1 MTRKNKTILILAIVF
16 VIITAAG
23 LFITGSVQSKSLK
36 EKDTKLVE
44 LRASFSSLEN
54 LRQQLASLEQKVTVV
69 DSMLFSGKYIIPKD
83 LGQSDFFNFID
94 RYSRDNTLISF
105 SNTEFMNKG
114 VENSFSYYLYK
125 VSGTGTYT
133 DVYALVYAIEQSKE
147 LKKVQS
153 GEVTGSISVDND
165 GIPHYMAKFAIEV
178 RVYYSSTD
186 QYASINYSENNLYTS
201 KVYDAFYPLIRNEIR
216 PNIDDLP
223 DIQEG
228 ALISLVPQGAFVMDS
243 KGETYLMEKGDQVY
257 LGYLMDID
265 YKNESVTFILNKG
278 GIIEYQTLKIGDKL
292 KKEGRK

>member
-1 MTRKNKTILILAIVF
+1 MTRKNKTILILSVLF
-16 VIITAAG
+16 VVITAG
-23 LFITGSVQSKSLK
+23 GFFYTGSVQRKSLN
-36 EKDTKLVE
+36 EKDAKLTE
-44 LRASFSSLEN
+44 LRASFSSLEH
-54 LRQQLASLEQKVTVV
+54 LKTQVITLEKKVASV
-69 DSMLFSGKYIIPKD
+69 DSMLFSGKYIIPKN

-94 RYSRDNTLISF
+94 KYSRDNTLVSF
-105 SNTEFMNKG
+105 SNTEFLSKG
-114 VENSFSYYLYK
+114 VENGFNYYLYK

-133 DVYALVYAIEQSKE
+133 DVYALIYAIEQSKE

-153 GEVTGSISVDND
+153 GEITGTTTVDAD
-165 GIPHYMAKFAIEV
+165 GIPHYQAKFVTEI
-178 RVYYSSTD
+178 RVYYSPTD
-186 QYASINYSENNLYTS
+186 QYSSLNYSENDLFAT

-223 DIQEG
+223 DVQDG

-278 GIIEYQTLKIGDKL
+278 GIVEYQVMKIGDKL
-292 KKEGRK
+292 KKEGRN